1 MRLVKPI
8 GLSIVLIILS
18 LILFFP
24 MLYALSASFMSAQE
38 VLLGH
43 FLPHAL
49 HPENYLEAFRDVPLL
64 RFLLNSI
71 LISLIVT
78 LGVLAVSG
86 LAAYAFVFLH
96 FKGRGLLFM
105 LFISTMMIP
114 WEASMIPNFVTVQH
128 LSWIN
133 RYAGLTVPFFASA
146 FGTFLLRQYFKT
158 IPKEMW
164 EAAQI
169 AGINHFRFFT
179 QVVLPVSKT
188 SFVTLGIYTFLT
200 TWNSYLWPLLTTTD
214 ERVRPL
220 QIGLRQ
226 LQSQETVNDWGVV
239 MAAAVIVVVPTLIVL
254 FFGQKHLQRGLTDG
268 ALK

>member
-1 MRLVKPI
+1 MKRIKLI
-8 GLSIVLIILS
+8 SLYTVLTILS

-43 FLPHAL
+43 FFPHQL

-64 RFLLNSI
+64 RFLFNSI
-71 LISLIVT
+71 IISLIVT
-78 LGVLAVSG
+78 FGVLIVSG
-86 LAAYAFVFLH
+86 MAAYAFVFLH
-96 FKGRGLLFM
+96 FRGRRLLFI

-114 WEASMIPNFVTVQH
+114 WETSMIPNFVTVQH
-128 LSWIN
+128 LGWIN

-158 IPKEMW
+158 IPEEMW

-169 AGINHFRFFT
+169 SGIGHFRFFVK
-179 QVVLPVSKT
+179 VVLPVSRT
-188 SFVTLGIYTFLT
+188 SLVTLGIYTFLT
-200 TWNSYLWPLLTTTD
+200 TWNTYLWPLLTTTD

-239 MAAAVIVVVPTLIVL
+239 MAAALIVVVPTLIVL
-254 FFGQKHLQRGLTDG
+254 FIGQKHLQQGLTDG